1 MKKARL
7 RKLVAMAA
15 LALTSVWLFAWSAK
29 DIKQSANIAQQLLV
43 QSGKFAPVQT
53 ILGNLSSGANLNLS

>member
-15 LALTSVWLFAWSAK
+15 LALTSVWLFAWSAEGH
-29 DIKQSANIAQQLLV
+29 QTVANIAQQLLV

-53 ILGNLSSGANLNLS
+53 ILGNLISGANLNLS